1 MFGRDPNPELRVR
14 SAADG
19 DAAWRQAVVRDRW
32 GDEIVVIRGEVFR
45 PHELPAFVA
54 EDAGGERIGLA
65 SYLLREGEGEVV
77 TLDSLREDRGV
88 GSALLRA
95 VADAT
100 RAAGCTRLRAVK
112 TNDNLRA
119 LGFYQRRGLRLAG
132 RRARAGGP
140 GRPPPP
146 SLSGTSWSWSWTC
159 AVMRGRNRSRA
170 VGASPRP
177 RGASSPDPRSSSAVR
192 SPSGTW
198 RSSAG

>member
-95 VADAT
+95 VAVKLRGD
-100 RAAGCTRLRAVK
+100 RAAGTRRPHRAAAD
-112 TNDNLRA
+112 TPGL
-119 LGFYQRRGLRLAG
+119 LTLSRRRWDG
-132 RRARAGGP
+132 
-140 GRPPPP
+140 
-146 SLSGTSWSWSWTC
+146 
-159 AVMRGRNRSRA
+159 
-170 VGASPRP
+170 
-177 RGASSPDPRSSSAVR
+177 
-192 SPSGTW
+192 PSGS
-198 RSSAG
+198 RD